1 MRCHRHRGF
10 RNVSV
15 PDDPSDAPFDDRPKN
30 NRGDVMKRKLE
41 ICVLALALI
50 PGLALAGSPTQISEL
65 AAATGLN
72 ERDVQMVMGAHT
84 AYPQYLTRYDWA
96 RRRIV
101 SVLGTERFDDLM
113 AGREIRLDNGTRVAI
128 AK

>member
-1 MRCHRHRGF
+1 
-10 RNVSV
+10 
-15 PDDPSDAPFDDRPKN
+15 
-30 NRGDVMKRKLE
+30 MKRKLE
-41 ICVLALALI
+41 ICVLALVLV
-50 PGLALAGSPTQISEL
+50 PGLALAASPNTQISDL

-72 ERDVQMVMGAHT
+72 ERDVQMVVGAHT

-96 RRRIV
+96 RRRVIA
-101 SVLGTERFDDLM
+101 VLGTDRYNDLM

>member
-1 MRCHRHRGF
+1 MIR
-10 RNVSV
+10 
-15 PDDPSDAPFDDRPKN
+15 SDALFTIDPEHL
-30 NRGDVMKRKLE
+30 RGDVMKRKLE
-41 ICVLALALI
+41 SCVLALVLI
-50 PGLALAGSPTQISEL
+50 PGLALAGSPTQIRDL

-96 RRRIV
+96 RRRVV
-101 SVLGTERFDDLM
+101 SVLGAERYNDLM
-113 AGREIRLDNGTRVAI
+113 AGREIQLDNGIRVAI

>member
-1 MRCHRHRGF
+1 
-10 RNVSV
+10 
-15 PDDPSDAPFDDRPKN
+15 
-30 NRGDVMKRKLE
+30 MKRKLE
-41 ICVLALALI
+41 ICVLALVLV
-50 PGLALAGSPTQISEL
+50 PGLALAASPTQIRDL

-96 RRRIV
+96 RRRV
-101 SVLGTERFDDLM
+101 VAVLGTERYNDLM
-113 AGREIRLDNGTRVAI
+113 AGREIQLDNGIRVAI